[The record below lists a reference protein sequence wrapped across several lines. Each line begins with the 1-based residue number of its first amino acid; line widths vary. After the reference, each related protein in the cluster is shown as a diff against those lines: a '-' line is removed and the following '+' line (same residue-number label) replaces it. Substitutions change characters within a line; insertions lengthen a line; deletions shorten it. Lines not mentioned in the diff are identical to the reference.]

1 MLTNKCQRKCAV
13 CGDSPAK
20 VHYGVLACFGCKGF
34 FRRAVKDGRNKYVC
48 RFEKNCEV
56 NKFERNACRYC
67 RFRKCLLVGMN
78 PDFVRPDREE
88 AREKLLRG
96 QKTPLSKKKS
106 LGRTVSSKLDAD
118 DWTLQ
123 LPSHSRK
130 LLNDLNTLESEV
142 LQLAMGSYDS
152 IADFCLK
159 SLIADRTLARK
170 SATRSTSPVKL
181 DHDQNLLSIQKIVAS
196 TDYIDG
202 LVGMLEK
209 DSPRKTTVEDKCSL
223 ISSIFLPLNVL
234 DLAARAV
241 AKDSS
246 CYTEVLANSLDGNQ
260 IEPTTIAGFAS
271 LCERF
276 KTLSPSPIEYSI
288 TRALAVATPDRGML
302 SNGFSERLDS
312 LRESLQELLFRVVK
326 VLRSK
331 SSASAANIMA
341 NLISQVYEAKA
352 ISSSVIPMLRQ
363 RFPRDNIKAVPYQ
376 KILTD
381 IFNPEVFDL
390 LLTMSTRHT
399 SRTIENISPFSF
411 SSATPAS
418 DYSNTSSECP
428 QACNH
433 QFATPQLI
441 RPQSLGFSAKLP
453 LTMTKSIE
461 DMLRPPGMNE
471 DSSIMNRPLA
481 RDWADGLRLTPM
493 FNRDVVAQFF
503 PELSENPI
511 M

>member
-1 MLTNKCQRKCAV
+1 
-13 CGDSPAK
+13 
-20 VHYGVLACFGCKGF
+20 
-34 FRRAVKDGRNKYVC
+34 
-48 RFEKNCEV
+48 
-56 NKFERNACRYC
+56 
-67 RFRKCLLVGMN
+67 
-78 PDFVRPDREE
+78 
-88 AREKLLRG
+88 
-96 QKTPLSKKKS
+96 
-106 LGRTVSSKLDAD
+106 
-118 DWTLQ
+118 
-123 LPSHSRK
+123 
-130 LLNDLNTLESEV
+130 
-142 LQLAMGSYDS
+142 
-152 IADFCLK
+152 
-159 SLIADRTLARK
+159 
-170 SATRSTSPVKL
+170 
-181 DHDQNLLSIQKIVAS
+181 
-196 TDYIDG
+196 
-202 LVGMLEK
+202 
-209 DSPRKTTVEDKCSL
+209 
-223 ISSIFLPLNVL
+223 
-234 DLAARAV
+234 
-241 AKDSS
+241 
-246 CYTEVLANSLDGNQ
+246 
-260 IEPTTIAGFAS
+260 
-271 LCERF
+271 
-276 KTLSPSPIEYSI
+276 
-288 TRALAVATPDRGML
+288 
-302 SNGFSERLDS
+302 
-312 LRESLQELLFRVVK
+312 
-326 VLRSK
+326 
-331 SSASAANIMA
+331 
-341 NLISQVYEAKA
+341 
-352 ISSSVIPMLRQ
+352 MLRQ